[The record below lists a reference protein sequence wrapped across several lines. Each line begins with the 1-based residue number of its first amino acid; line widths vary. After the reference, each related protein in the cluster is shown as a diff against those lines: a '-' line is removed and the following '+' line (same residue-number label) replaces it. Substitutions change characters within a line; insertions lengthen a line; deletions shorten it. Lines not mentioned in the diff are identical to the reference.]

1 MKKRLLLLVNV
12 SFLFFIKSYSQA
24 RDNQLSV
31 SIGPSFPLGS
41 YADKNLS
48 DEKSGIATTGG
59 SFYLSY
65 VRKTQKK
72 INIVASLRGQI
83 NPLDR
88 SSIERSFSEFKISF
102 GSFIAWSGSGPPPV
116 VPQNGTSYSNWK
128 FEESSWDLAALLL
141 GGYKEFNTGSSR
153 IILTSKL
160 QAGPVYASSPKL
172 SGSSITDTT
181 IIQVSQTSASSLGI
195 GYLASAGIKIK
206 TAENVCVLANLEYF
220 GTNNI
225 TFKNIVA
232 KMIGVKNMSNPAT
245 MVTFQNTVSS
255 NSKQTISSINFCV
268 GIGVRL

>member
-48 DEKSGIATTGG
+48 DEKSGIAATGG
-59 SFYLSY
+59 AFYLSY
-65 VRKTQKK
+65 IRKTQKK
-72 INIVASLRGQI
+72 INFVASVRGQI

-88 SSIERSFSEFKISF
+88 RSIEKSFSEFKISF
-102 GSFIAWSGSGPPPV
+102 GSFIAWSGSGPPPA
-116 VPQNGTSYSNWK
+116 VPQNGTSYSNWE
-128 FEESSWDLAALLL
+128 FEESSWDIAALLV

-153 IILTSKL
+153 IIITSKL
-160 QAGPVYASSPKL
+160 QAGPAYVSSPKL

-181 IIQVSQTSASSLGI
+181 IISVSQTSASSFGF
-195 GYLASAGIKIK
+195 GYLASAGIKIRS
-206 TAENVCVLANLEYF
+206 AENVCVLASLEYF

-225 TFKNIVA
+225 TFKNIAA

-245 MVTFQNTVSS
+245 MVTFQNTVTS
-255 NSKQTISSINFCV
+255 NSKQKINSINFCI